1 MKPTE
6 EWLQEQLAGYGTYQI
21 TTKVLPGKELNYLLL
36 FRRADF
42 FSAERYGKA
51 LPGKDVYMSP
61 VIMSRKKQLL
71 FFADREIKLDL
82 TVFVLLSISTRYDYA
97 RCLNASVEHGVFS

>member
-1 MKPTE
+1 
-6 EWLQEQLAGYGTYQI
+6 
-21 TTKVLPGKELNYLLL
+21 
-36 FRRADF
+36 
-42 FSAERYGKA
+42 
-51 LPGKDVYMSP
+51 MSP

-97 RCLNASVEHGVFS
+97 RCLNVSVEQGVFS

>member
-1 MKPTE
+1 MSA
-6 EWLQEQLAGYGTYQI
+6 AGTGENEANRRMVTR
-21 TTKVLPGKELNYLLL
+21 TTCRIRYISNHYKGFAWQRIGLT
-36 FRRADF
+36 FAFSASRF

-82 TVFVLLSISTRYDYA
+82 TVFVLLSISTRYDFA
-97 RCLNASVEHGVFS
+97 